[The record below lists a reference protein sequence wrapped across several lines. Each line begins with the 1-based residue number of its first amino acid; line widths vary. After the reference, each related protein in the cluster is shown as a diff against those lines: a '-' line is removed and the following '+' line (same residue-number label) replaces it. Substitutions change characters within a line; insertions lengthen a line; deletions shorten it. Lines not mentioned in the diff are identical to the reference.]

1 MAQIELR
8 GVVKRFTEAALL
20 ASAGRPALD
29 HIDLTIRDGETLSVV
44 GPSGCGKSTLLKVVA
59 GLEYPEEGHVIY
71 GGEDYTEIK
80 PKDRDVGMVFQDYA
94 LYPTRKGEGN
104 LKYYFEVRGA
114 GKDEKVKRVEEVA
127 RLMGVDFDTLLGQDS
142 STLSGGQQQRVA
154 IARCIVRDPKLF
166 LMDEP
171 IVNLDAKLRERTRL
185 EMRKLLKKFRVT
197 TLFVTHDQQE
207 AVFMG
212 DRIALM
218 REGRIVQLGT
228 FDELYYTPVD
238 SFAAGFIGSPPMTFF
253 SGAVHDGV
261 FRTAGVSWTLP
272 EGFAQDVA
280 PGETVLGVRPE
291 GWRLGE
297 GTPTP
302 LRHIERISTERA
314 AFLHGDL
321 AGERV
326 AVLTDLAHPETDS
339 VLLTPDWD
347 KTYLFDPHTGTCVH
361 APEALE
367 LF

>member
-1 MAQIELR
+1 MAEIELR
-8 GVVKRFTEAALL
+8 GVVKRFSEASLM
-20 ASAGRPALD
+20 ASAGHAALD
-29 HIDLTIRDGETLSVV
+29 HIDLTIRDGETLAVV

-59 GLEYPEEGHVIY
+59 GLEYPESGRVLY

-80 PKDRDVGMVFQDYA
+80 PKDRGVGMVFQDYA

-114 GKDEKVKRVEEVA
+114 GQDEKVKRVREVA
-127 RLMGVDFDTLLGQDS
+127 ELMGVDFETLLGQDS

-212 DRIALM
+212 DRIAVM
-218 REGRIVQLGT
+218 REGKVVQLGT
-228 FDELYYTPVD
+228 YDDLYYTPVD
-238 SFAAGFIGSPPMTFF
+238 RFVAGFIGSPAMTFF
-253 SGAVHDGV
+253 SGTVQGGAFQSGNVRWEVPAD
-261 FRTAGVSWTLP
+261 FAP
-272 EGFAQDVA
+272 EGGD
-280 PGETVLGVRPE
+280 TVLGVRPE
-291 GWRLGE
+291 SWRLGE
-297 GTPTP
+297 GVEMP
-302 LRHIERISTERA
+302 LRHTERLSSERTSI
-314 AFLHGDL
+314 LHGDL

-326 AVLTDLAHPETDS
+326 AVLTDLAYAGNS
-339 VLLTPDWD
+339 VRLTPDWD
-347 KTYLFDPHTGTCVH
+347 KTYLFDPHSGACTRS
-361 APEALE
+361 PEALE